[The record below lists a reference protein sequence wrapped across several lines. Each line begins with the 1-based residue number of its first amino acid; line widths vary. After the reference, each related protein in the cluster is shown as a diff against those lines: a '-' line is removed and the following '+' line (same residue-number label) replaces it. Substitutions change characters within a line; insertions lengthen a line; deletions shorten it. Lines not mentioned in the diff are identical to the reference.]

1 VRIMARN
8 KKPKR
13 IDYIEWTKQWQ
24 SGEKWFARLKA
35 KKGSPDQTLKHYG
48 ISLHKFA
55 EYKGSDPDT
64 ILGEYKAM
72 AKEDLDEALDAI
84 EVDLDLFINWLCD
97 PGGLKRSSA
106 VQRTNAIRSW
116 LGYNAKSLK
125 GIPTPQAYSESALPL
140 TIDELQEIVRSM
152 DARETFFTTLLK
164 DTGMSRAEAVK
175 TNYGDIRK
183 KLEEGKQF
191 IHLRVVRKKEHV
203 DYDTFIGPNTI
214 EALKTWLN
222 IRRQRGEQIEDDTP
236 LFVSDLKP
244 YPQLSPSGLSQVYER
259 VSERTGIKVRTHKIR
274 KFFET
279 YMALGVR
286 HPIILKHWMGHK
298 VRKGKTDVDARYIIP
313 PVPEQMKLYVESYK
327 YIDLTPQPDQT
338 EVFLAE
344 VRTRMATLPP
354 EQRQRFLKEITTAY
368 RSRAHTI
375 MSDAKIKELL
385 RENPTRANGGSTD
398 CQKIVVEEELE
409 DYLANGWRVQAVLPS
424 GKIVISNET

>member
-1 VRIMARN
+1 MARN
-8 KKPKR
+8 KKAKR
-13 IDYIEWTKQWQ
+13 IDYIEWTKQWK
-24 SGEKWFARLKA
+24 SGEKWFARLRA

-55 EYKGSDPDT
+55 EYKGSDADA

-97 PGGLKRSSA
+97 KDGLKRSSA
-106 VQRTNAIRSW
+106 AQRHNAIRSW
-116 LGYNAKSLK
+116 LGYNAKSLR
-125 GIPTPQAYSESALPL
+125 GIPTPEAYSESALPL
-140 TIDELQEIVRSM
+140 TMDELQEIVRSM
-152 DARETFFTTLLK
+152 DGRETFFTMFLK

-175 TNYGDIRK
+175 INYSDVRK
-183 KLEEGKQF
+183 KFEEGKQF
-191 IHLRVVRKKEHV
+191 IHLRVVREKEHV
-203 DYDTFIGPNTI
+203 DYDAFIGPNTI

-244 YPQLSPSGLSQVYER
+244 YPRLSPSGLSQVYER
-259 VSERTGIKVRTHKIR
+259 ITERTGIKVRTHKIR

-313 PVPEQMKLYVESYK
+313 PVPEQSKLYAESYK

-338 EVFLAE
+338 EIFLAE
-344 VRTRMATLPP
+344 VRTRMSTLPP
-354 EQRQRFLKEITTAY
+354 EQRQRFLKEISTAY
-368 RSRAHTI
+368 RSRATRI
-375 MSDAKIKELL
+375 RNDPRIKELL
-385 RENPTRANGGSTD
+385 KEGNITQGGMAFAGQRFEEIDENELLSHLRAGWKVVHTLDNGRVIVTR
-398 CQKIVVEEELE
+398 
-409 DYLANGWRVQAVLPS
+409 
-424 GKIVISNET
+424 